1 MSRKI
6 KRFYSEDYLYFV
18 TCNTKYGIS
27 FFREPIFC
35 DLWIEE
41 LKIAKEL
48 KSFKLYSFC
57 LNYNHFHLIVKCT
70 KGENISR
77 VMKFFK
83 ENISRD
89 INKILSCA
97 EEKTMS
103 PCKNENEA
111 GNGDETASSRKSEKK
126 TASSRKSQN
135 KNSAFLKI
143 DDFLDF
149 KKYQFRQ
156 KYPNH
161 RFPKF
166 VWQASFHDHV
176 IRNEKDFI
184 AHDNYCKYNYLKHDL
199 PMNWK
204 YTSNNYMNLCDLF

>member
-1 MSRKI
+1 
-6 KRFYSEDYLYFV
+6 
-18 TCNTKYGIS
+18 
-27 FFREPIFC
+27 
-35 DLWIEE
+35 
-41 LKIAKEL
+41 
-48 KSFKLYSFC
+48 
-57 LNYNHFHLIVKCT
+57 
-70 KGENISR
+70 
-77 VMKFFK
+77 MKFFK

-89 INKILSCA
+89 INKILCCA

-103 PCKNENEA
+103 TCKNENET
-111 GNGDETASSRKSEKK
+111 GNGDETASSRKS
-126 TASSRKSQN
+126 QHI
-135 KNSAFLKI
+135 NSAFLKI

-161 RFPKF
+161 KFPKF

-184 AHDNYCKYNYLKHDL
+184 AHDNYCKNNYLKHDL

-204 YTSNNYMNLCDLF
+204 FTSVNYMNLCDLV